1 MTIVAHGKPT
11 CDPFNIPSML
21 ITLICTGCITVEPHE
36 KTPHSQTP
44 DLIQRLARHM
54 PEEASGW
61 LLGEESWRGH
71 RVLTFRAGLNFA
83 DAPLPGVGHFEG
95 VCAAWFLDV
104 ESLPVEL
111 LHPLSAAPN
120 GIVRLPA
127 VDAPNL
133 EWVGT
138 KEQWAANPEPRL
150 LLVATSQ
157 ALLRDALGADGRNR
171 DVNRTRLDLLAQL
184 PGMTVDPTCDIAAHW
199 APALPD
205 APGQQIVAAARSN
218 RQGTLRLWFRDTPEH
233 DPKYDRWNGE
243 TTFFVTLSGR
253 RTSLMVAE
261 AAFDRAIR
269 HEGWFVVHEEFDAP
283 PEDIAPHLY
292 LMLVLVFGLQIAI

>member
-157 ALLRDALGADGRNR
+157 ALLRDALGADERNR
-171 DVNRTRLDLLAQL
+171 DVNRTVAV
-184 PGMTVDPTCDIAAHW
+184 PP
-199 APALPD
+199 P
-205 APGQQIVAAARSN
+205 APGQAAAARCE
-218 RQGTLRLWFRDTPEH
+218 LRVDQRTNLRPATTAARSRRALAARTPASA
-233 DPKYDRWNGE
+233 
-243 TTFFVTLSGR
+243 LS
-253 RTSLMVAE
+253 L
-261 AAFDRAIR
+261 
-269 HEGWFVVHEEFDAP
+269 
-283 PEDIAPHLY
+283 
-292 LMLVLVFGLQIAI
+292 